1 MKVHSESFLKNLEE
15 AVLEHRKLACP
26 NVDCN
31 DMIVSRELV
40 NEDSTS
46 EIHYWCRSHS
56 CTYHHKRSISS
67 NSHSGMPM
75 PTEKTG
81 KGLISAYNKVE
92 KRSFSFLAYFMMI
105 PVALIAIMRDILER
119 LE

>member
-31 DMIVSRELV
+31 DMIVSRELLQKD
-40 NEDSTS
+40 NTS
-46 EIHYWCRSHS
+46 EIHYWCRNNTCS
-56 CTYHHKRSISS
+56 YHKKRSISTS
-67 NSHSGMPM
+67 SVHSDRAA
-75 PTEKTG
+75 TTSV
-81 KGLISAYNKVE
+81 KGLKSTYSKVE
-92 KRSFSFLAYFMMI
+92 KRSFSLLAYFMMI
-105 PVALIAIMRDILER
+105 PAALLSILREVVEK